1 MLCVPMARPAVLH
14 VALFELA
21 ARPLGHRGTAGKCR
35 ADSEAKS
42 TPPVGPLPLIVAVNV
57 TLAPTRDGLTEL
69 VSVVALAAGMTTCAS
84 GALAEAA
91 LLESL
96 L

>member
-21 ARPLGHRGTAGKCR
+21 APTGRATAAQPVSVAPSAVKP
-35 ADSEAKS
+35 
-42 TPPVGPLPLIVAVNV
+42 TLPVGPLPLIVAVNV

-69 VSVVALAAGMTTCAS
+69 VSVVALATLLTTCAS

-91 LLESL
+91 LLASPP
-96 L
+96 